1 MTIEA
6 FKELSHQEKL
16 KALKFN
22 GEILG
27 PYDRTDEKGGKMPGD
42 IYQLEEF
49 WVYLSED
56 EKLVIPTR
64 RNPLDK

>member
-1 MTIEA
+1 MTIED
-6 FKELSHQEKL
+6 FKELSHAEKL
-16 KALKFN
+16 KALKYK

-27 PYDRTDEKGGKMPGD
+27 PYERTDEKGSKMPGD